1 MRIHNQKWN
10 IWGRRITSLLLLCG
24 LLLPIMPHTDAA
36 SVTYE
41 YKWIKSESELPIY
54 SGWHDFIIAWEDTDD
69 SNKYWFTY

>member
-1 MRIHNQKWN
+1 MRKHNRKWN

-24 LLLPIMPHTDAA
+24 LLLPMMSQTSAA

-54 SGWHDFIIAWEDTDD
+54 SGWYDVIIAWEDTDD
-69 SNKYWFTY
+69 SNK